1 MITSYLDKYAK
12 HIFTIPSLIIII
24 ILIVYPSIYLVRMCF
39 SEYDF
44 TYMRVPEFNGLE
56 NFKLLIEDKY
66 FWNALFN
73 TFIISVTAVAIELLF
88 GLSLSLL
95 VENTTKGSLL
105 FKSIFI
111 ISMMIPP
118 IVIGLNFKLIYDQF
132 GPLDS
137 IAQMLGFEQIGW
149 LSSPLMAR
157 ISIILTDVWQWTP
170 FMFIIILAGLQAVNP
185 EYYDAARVDG
195 ANRLQLFRFVTWPM
209 ILPAVTIAIAFRFID
224 SLKIFDIIFMITWG
238 GPSGAT
244 ETLSLYIY
252 RTAFRFGN
260 IGYASTLAF
269 VMLILLSIVIT
280 IFLKVIGLSKR
291 MEWS

>member
-1 MITSYLDKYAK
+1 MITAYLDKYAK
-12 HIFTIPSLIIII
+12 QIFTIPSLLIIIV
-24 ILIVYPSIYLVRMCF
+24 LIVYPSIYLVRMCF

-44 TYMRVPEFNGLE
+44 TYMRVPEFNGIE
-56 NFKLLIEDKY
+56 NVKLLVEDKY

-73 TFIISVTAVAIELLF
+73 TFIISITAVIIEFLL
-88 GLSLSLL
+88 GLSLALL
-95 VENTTKGSLL
+95 VENTKRSLL

-132 GPLDS
+132 GPLNS
-137 IAQMLGFEQIGW
+137 LVQALGFAPIGW
-149 LSSPLMAR
+149 LSSPVMAR
-157 ISIILTDVWQWTP
+157 ISIILADVWQWTP

-195 ANRLQLFRFVTWPM
+195 AHGLQLFRFVTWPM

-291 MEWS
+291 MEWTE